1 MKNKESLYLS
11 FLVTITII
19 FSIFCIS
26 LNYLSEIFHFFQTYA
41 RYAQFK
47 IYTNFLFVFITVL
60 LWVVYGYWRKATLR
74 EQELELIIG
83 TINYDAL
90 IVTDSQNKIT
100 KTNESIERI
109 LGYNPQRIH
118 GKKIQAILGL
128 DYDGLLF
135 EQFYEDKNRKRFVKD
150 PLKCKKKN
158 GEIVYTELII
168 EKMSTGK
175 GSVVLVRDISERV
188 ANENSLKQ
196 LNEKL
201 ADQVRI
207 DDLTGAFNRRGLEE
221 RLLLEHDR
229 AKRDYFD
236 ISVLLI
242 DIDNFKQINEHLGHG
257 GGDAVLKDVSNRITR
272 VIRSTDT
279 IGRIGSNE
287 FLVVLPSAS
296 LSAAMMVAE
305 KIRLAV
311 ASCPLPPSQKQLQIS
326 ASMGVATV
334 PQGQFSIEEILALTR
349 RPLQR
354 SKELGKNRITQAGN
368 EFYKH
373 DRSSAE
379 KARVVNQMLEG
390 ECFYP
395 VAQPIIRL
403 KDKKIIGCELLSRC
417 TIEDLED
424 PYIFFGFALENDI
437 LTSVDIQCLKKCLK
451 SSSRLK
457 KPMTCHIN
465 IYPSTLLSMSVD
477 ALLKLINPMDIPYP
491 VCLEFSERQLV
502 GSPESLQEPV
512 KELKKAGV
520 LIALDDVGFGRSSLE
535 TLISLE
541 PDIVKIDRLYIE
553 GIVTDDVK
561 RRSFQRMVSM
571 LNGIDVQ
578 QIIEGIETKEE
589 IEILLE
595 MGAEF
600 GQGYSLAK
608 PKKT

>member
-11 FLVTITII
+11 FLVTITIV
-19 FSIFCIS
+19 FSIFIIS
-26 LNYLSEIFHFFQTYA
+26 LNYLSEIFHFFQTYN
-41 RYAQFK
+41 RYTQFK
-47 IYTNFLFVFITVL
+47 TYTNLLFIFITVL
-60 LWVVYGYWRKATLR
+60 LWVVYGYWKKASLR
-74 EQELELIIG
+74 EQELESIIG
-83 TINYDAL
+83 SINYDAM
-90 IVTDSQNKIT
+90 IITDSQNLIT
-100 KTNESIERI
+100 QTNESIKRI
-109 LGYNPQRIH
+109 LGYDPQWIV
-118 GKKIQAILGL
+118 GKKIQTILGL

-135 EQFYEDKNRKRFVKD
+135 EQFFADDTRKRFVKD

-158 GEIVYTELII
+158 GEVVFTELII
-168 EKMSTGK
+168 EKMSTGQ
-175 GSVVLVRDISERV
+175 GSVALVRDISERV
-188 ANENSLKQ
+188 ANENNLKQ
-196 LNEKL
+196 LNEQL
-201 ADQVRI
+201 AEQVRV
-207 DDLTGAFNRRGLEE
+207 DDLTGALNRRGLEE

-229 AKRDYFD
+229 AKRDFFD

-257 GGDAVLKDVSNRITR
+257 GGDAALKDISKRIAR
-272 VIRSTDT
+272 VIRTTDT
-279 IGRIGSNE
+279 IGRIGANE
-287 FLVVLPSAS
+287 FLVVLPGAN
-296 LSAAMMVAE
+296 LSQAMMVAE

-311 ASCPLPPSQKQLQIS
+311 ASCPLPPSQKQLQIT

-334 PQGQFSIEEILALTR
+334 PQDQFSIEEILALTR
-349 RPLQR
+349 QPLKR
-354 SKELGKNRITQAGN
+354 SKELGKNRVTRAGN

-379 KARVVNQMLEG
+379 KARVVNEMLEG
-390 ECFYP
+390 ECFYS

-403 KDKKIIGCELLSRC
+403 KDKKIIGCELFSRC
-417 TIEDLED
+417 TIEELED

-437 LTSVDIQCLKKCLK
+437 LTSVDIQCLKKCLN

-465 IYPSTLLSMSVD
+465 IYPSTLLSMSTD
-477 ALLKLINPMDIPYP
+477 ALLKLINPMDLPYP
-491 VCLEFSERQLV
+491 VCLEFSERKLV

-512 KELKKAGV
+512 RKLKKAGV
-520 LIALDDVGFGRSSLE
+520 QIALDDVGFGRSSLE

-553 GIVTDDVK
+553 GIVTDEVK

-589 IEILLE
+589 IETLLE
-595 MGAEF
+595 IGAEF
-600 GQGYSLAK
+600 GQGYHFAR
-608 PKKT
+608 PKRA